1 MNLTN
6 QCNLSCQ
13 YCYEFGADKV
23 ATPEGKPKF
32 MDLETA
38 KASVDFLLA
47 QSAGRRSVHITFF
60 GGETLMNF
68 PLLKQ
73 VVAYANERAAAQGR
87 HIDFSLTTNATLL
100 TPAIIEFLSENR
112 IGVTVSMDG
121 PKEMHDQLRVFANG
135 SGSYDIIEPR
145 VRALIQNHRTRPIT
159 ARVTLTSGVTDV
171 VRIFRHL
178 KQDLGFHEVGFAP
191 VTTSPNQLYAI
202 NEQRHGR
209 RAGTVP
215 RAGRRVS
222 GVRSARRM
230 HGFSNVSDTLAE
242 LCQGVNKSHPCG
254 AGLGLLGVGPSGD
267 IAPCHRFVDSDAH
280 ALGHISTGIDREKQ
294 ADFLRRGHIDSK
306 YDCHTCWARPLCAGG
321 CHHEAFVRYGD
332 TGHPNLHY
340 CDWIRDWTDT
350 CLKIYGA
357 IGAKNPGFL
366 ATVCRKE
373 SIMKH
378 LRASEQ
384 ESARASTTY
393 VAVAHRGRRGA
404 CRIRPA
410 QPQRPHVPMGCA
422 LMFSPGWEVDA
433 AGGTAGLC
441 QPVERDIYDCYV
453 SCYWPAQV
461 PDHLNNAP
469 DWTSQVRRGHQ
480 GLAQSGSGVSISHEH
495 SKADSAAASLRGVH
509 RVCER
514 GHALSAGYPGRS
526 AGLRRGQSARSST
539 GFRWRPARPCPFG
552 CRRITRRSTSPPT
565 TTTASK

>member
-1 MNLTN
+1 MSSVLAETATRVYRLGEFHLFEAQGANFVYLVPAGAIFAVDTAVGKLIECLTPGELPHEKLVDLLVAGGLSIGDAEELITEMGHANLILGRDSAPDQPLPLPEVFPIQTLVMNLTN

-13 YCYEFGADKV
+13 YCYEFGADKL

-38 KASVDFLLA
+38 KSSVDFLLG
-47 QSAGRRSVHITFF
+47 QSEGRQSVHITFF

-73 VVAYANERAAAQGR
+73 VVAYANERAAREGR

-121 PKEMHDQLRVFANG
+121 PKEMHDHLRVFANG
-135 SGSYDIIEPR
+135 KGSYDIIEPR

-159 ARVTLTSGVTDV
+159 ARVTLTAGVSDV
-171 VRIFRHL
+171 IRIFRHL

-191 VTTSPNQLYAI
+191 VTSSANQLYTIGNQGMDSVLDQFHTLADEYLEYAI
-202 NEQRHGR
+202 RGE
-209 RAGTVP
+209 A
-215 RAGRRVS
+215 
-222 GVRSARRM
+222 

-280 ALGHISTGIDREKQ
+280 SLGNIATGLDKAKQ
-294 ADFLRRGHIDSK
+294 ADFLNRGNIANK

-357 IGAKNPGFL
+357 IAAKNPGFL
-366 ATVCRKE
+366 QQFAERK
-373 SIMKH
+373 
-378 LRASEQ
+378 AS
-384 ESARASTTY
+384 
-393 VAVAHRGRRGA
+393 
-404 CRIRPA
+404 
-410 QPQRPHVPMGCA
+410 
-422 LMFSPGWEVDA
+422 
-433 AGGTAGLC
+433 
-441 QPVERDIYDCYV
+441 
-453 SCYWPAQV
+453 
-461 PDHLNNAP
+461 
-469 DWTSQVRRGHQ
+469 
-480 GLAQSGSGVSISHEH
+480 
-495 SKADSAAASLRGVH
+495 
-509 RVCER
+509 
-514 GHALSAGYPGRS
+514 
-526 AGLRRGQSARSST
+526 
-539 GFRWRPARPCPFG
+539 
-552 CRRITRRSTSPPT
+552 
-565 TTTASK
+565 